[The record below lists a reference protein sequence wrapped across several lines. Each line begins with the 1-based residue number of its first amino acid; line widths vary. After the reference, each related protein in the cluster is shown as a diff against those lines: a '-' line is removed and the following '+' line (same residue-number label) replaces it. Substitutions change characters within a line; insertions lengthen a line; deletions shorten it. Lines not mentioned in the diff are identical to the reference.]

1 MSPYD
6 RTMALKRDCL
16 DQFLSNGVLGSGIPG
31 LMFMPDTS
39 RTYGPGYEV
48 VLRRGETAYTL
59 RWASVSDRGTE
70 YYSLAKIET
79 PTEVREIVVT
89 RKATVPG

>member
-1 MSPYD
+1 MSSYD
-6 RTMALKRDCL
+6 RAMAVNREFL

-31 LMFMPDTS
+31 LIFFSDPF
-39 RTYGPGYEV
+39 RKHGPGHEV

-59 RWASVSDRGTE
+59 RWASVSDRGVE

-89 RKATVPG
+89 PKPTP